1 MRFRKRCDMTTLIKG
16 ANCYQNGEFEK
27 LDILIKD
34 SKINALGTSISSN
47 GVDVVFDAQDKY
59 LIPGFVDVH
68 VHLREP
74 GFSYK
79 ETIKTGTMAAAKGG
93 YTAVCPMPNINPVPD
108 SVENIK
114 VEIDKI
120 NEDAV
125 INVYPFA
132 SITKGRKGEGELVNF
147 DELKDLA
154 VGFSD
159 DGTGVQLGDDM
170 EKAMIECA
178 KLGKIISAHC
188 EVNDLLKGGYIH
200 DGEYC
205 KAHNHKGICSA
216 SEYEQIE
223 RDCVLA
229 EKTGVQYHVCHIS
242 TKESVD
248 IIRKAKARGVKVTC
262 ETGPHYLT
270 MCDMDL
276 QEEGR
281 FKMNPPLRSS
291 EDKEA
296 LLQGILDGTIDV
308 IATDHAPHSKEEKS
322 KGLAGSAMG
331 VVGIE
336 TSFGVLYTKLV
347 KTRFITLEKL
357 VELMSINPRKIFGLA
372 GGKIA
377 EGEVADLA
385 LLDLEA
391 QWTVNPDE
399 FLSMGKA
406 TPFEGWKLQGKNVL
420 TICKGEVV
428 YEAL

>member
-1 MRFRKRCDMTTLIKG
+1 MTTLIKG
-16 ANCYQNGEFEK
+16 AFVYAGAGFSK
-27 LDILIKD
+27 LDVLITD
-34 SKINALGTSISSN
+34 GKINTLGTSISTN
-47 GVDVVFDAQDKY
+47 GVDAVFYAQDKY

-79 ETIKTGTMAAAKGG
+79 ETIKTGTLAAAKGG

-114 VEIDKI
+114 TELDLIKK
-120 NEDAV
+120 DAV

-132 SITKGRKGEGELVNF
+132 SITKGRKGGGKLVDF
-147 DELKDLA
+147 DALKNYA

-159 DGTGVQLGDDM
+159 DGTGVQKEQDMALAM
-170 EKAMIECA
+170 EKCA

-205 KAHNHKGICSA
+205 KTHGHKGICSA

-223 RDCVLA
+223 RDCKLA
-229 EKTGVQYHVCHIS
+229 KEAGVHYHVCHIS

-248 IIRKAKARGVKVTC
+248 IIRRAKAEGVNVTC

-270 MCDMDL
+270 MCDKDL
-276 QEEGR
+276 QEDGR
-281 FKMNPPLRSS
+281 FKMNPPLRSE
-291 EDKEA
+291 EDKQA

-308 IATDHAPHSKEEKS
+308 IATDHAPHSAEEKS

-331 VVGIE
+331 VVGLE
-336 TSFGVLYTKLV
+336 TSFAVLYTKLV
-347 KTRFITLEKL
+347 KSGFITLEKL
-357 VELMSINPRKIFGLA
+357 IELMSVNPRKIFDLP
-372 GGKIA
+372 GGEIK

-385 LLDLEA
+385 LLDLDA
-391 QWTVNPDE
+391 KWCVNPDD
-399 FLSMGKA
+399 FLSMGRA
-406 TPFEGWKLQGKNVL
+406 TPFEGWQLQGKNVM
-420 TICKGEVV
+420 TMCGGKTV

>member
-1 MRFRKRCDMTTLIKG
+1 MTTLIKG
-16 ANCYQNGEFEK
+16 AFVYAGAGFSK
-27 LDILIKD
+27 LDVLITD
-34 SKINALGTSISSN
+34 GKINTLGTSISTN
-47 GVDVVFDAQDKY
+47 GVDAVFYAQDKY

-79 ETIKTGTMAAAKGG
+79 ETIKTGTLAAAKGG

-114 VEIDKI
+114 TELDLIKK
-120 NEDAV
+120 DAV

-132 SITKGRKGEGELVNF
+132 SITKGRKGGGKLVDF
-147 DELKDLA
+147 DALKNYA

-159 DGTGVQLGDDM
+159 DGTGVQKEQDMALAM
-170 EKAMIECA
+170 EKCA

-205 KAHNHKGICSA
+205 KTHGHKGICSA

-223 RDCVLA
+223 RDCKLA
-229 EKTGVQYHVCHIS
+229 KETGVHYHVCHIS

-248 IIRKAKARGVKVTC
+248 IIRRAKAEGVNVTC

-270 MCDMDL
+270 MCDKDL
-276 QEEGR
+276 QEDGR
-281 FKMNPPLRSS
+281 FKMNPPLRSE
-291 EDKEA
+291 EDKQA

-308 IATDHAPHSKEEKS
+308 IATDHAPHSAEEKS
-322 KGLAGSAMG
+322 KGLVGSAMG
-331 VVGIE
+331 VVGLE
-336 TSFGVLYTKLV
+336 TSFAVLYTKLV
-347 KTRFITLEKL
+347 KSGFITLEKL
-357 VELMSINPRKIFGLA
+357 IELMSVNPRKIFDLP
-372 GGKIA
+372 GGEIK

-385 LLDLEA
+385 LLDLDA
-391 QWTVNPDE
+391 KWCVNPDD
-399 FLSMGKA
+399 FLSMGRA
-406 TPFEGWKLQGKNVL
+406 TPFEGWQLQGKNVMTMCGGKTL
-420 TICKGEVV
+420 